1 MCGVV
6 PSLDVYPRLIN
17 PVLISDQSYNQQTW
31 PRRILSFTP
40 TTGAPVRAHTT
51 WSGHVLTN
59 PVAHRAHITLAEL
72 GLSYKE
78 EIIDLDT
85 PRTPEYLK
93 VNPRGLVPSI
103 SYNGEIITES
113 AIVAQF
119 LADTYPSDFLPASS
133 DPKGALTRARIN
145 FFTDAWSTKVQ
156 SHIFKLTYS
165 ASVVSEEVVKDAT
178 ASIVKEIEPLL
189 SNAAPF
195 FNGSDKLTFAEVS
208 LLIPTCTLANKAT
221 GDRRTLCHP
230 LLHPEQARPRPR

>member
-1 MCGVV
+1 MAQA
-6 PSLDVYPRLIN
+6 DI
-17 PVLISDQSYNQQTW
+17 
-31 PRRILSFTP
+31 ILY
-40 TTGAPVRAHTT
+40 
-51 WSGHVLTN
+51 TN
-59 PVAHRAHITLAEL
+59 HRCPFAHRAHIALAEL

-93 VNPRGLVPSI
+93 VNPRGLVPSL

-145 FFTDAWSTKVQ
+145 FFTDAWSSKVQ
-156 SHIFKLTYS
+156 SFIFKLTYTENQG
-165 ASVVSEEVVKDAT
+165 EEVVQDAT
-178 ASIVKEIEPLL
+178 ATIVKEIEPLL

-195 FNGSDKLTFAEVS
+195 FNGSDKLTFAEAIVAPFVIRLFTLS
-208 LLIPTCTLANKAT
+208 KHGFAPASFLERLEKEAPSFYKWAQAVTKHPSVLSIYKEDLIVEGTRKRIAKLKA
-221 GDRRTLCHP
+221 
-230 LLHPEQARPRPR
+230 QA

>member
-1 MCGVV
+1 MAQA
-6 PSLDVYPRLIN
+6 DI
-17 PVLISDQSYNQQTW
+17 
-31 PRRILSFTP
+31 ILY
-40 TTGAPVRAHTT
+40 
-51 WSGHVLTN
+51 TN
-59 PVAHRAHITLAEL
+59 HRCPFAHRGHITLAEL

-119 LADTYPSDFLPASS
+119 LADTYPSAFLPASS

-145 FFTDAWSTKVQ
+145 FFTDTWSTKVQ

-165 ASVVSEEVVKDAT
+165 ASVSEEVVKDAT

-195 FNGSDKLTFAEVS
+195 FNGSDKLTFAEAIVAPFV
-208 LLIPTCTLANKAT
+208 IRFFTLSKHGLVPASFLSALEKEAPNFYKWAQAVNK
-221 GDRRTLCHP
+221 HP
-230 LLHPEQARPRPR
+230 SVLSIYNEDVIVDGTKKRIAKLKAQA

>member
-1 MCGVV
+1 MAQA
-6 PSLDVYPRLIN
+6 DI
-17 PVLISDQSYNQQTW
+17 
-31 PRRILSFTP
+31 ILY
-40 TTGAPVRAHTT
+40 
-51 WSGHVLTN
+51 TN
-59 PVAHRAHITLAEL
+59 HRCPFAHRAHITLAEL

-119 LADTYPSDFLPASS
+119 LADTHPSDFLPTSS
-133 DPKGALTRARIN
+133 DPKDALTRARIN
-145 FFTDAWSTKVQ
+145 FFTDAWSTKIQ

-165 ASVVSEEVVKDAT
+165 ASVSEEVVKDAT

-195 FNGSDKLTFAEVS
+195 FNGSDKLTFAEAIVAPFV
-208 LLIPTCTLANKAT
+208 IRVFTLSKHGLVPASFIEALEKEAPNFYKWAQAVIKHPSVLNIYNEDVIVDGTKKRIEKLKA
-221 GDRRTLCHP
+221 
-230 LLHPEQARPRPR
+230 QA